1 MRVLALLSVGATA
14 VALPASAST
23 VEPKVIV
30 LRQADVPSGYVVDGR
45 QSLVTPNE
53 LLSSPPAL
61 RKVVAQSGRVTGY
74 RRVFRYRGSDL
85 KVINAGVDVFRS
97 PAGAQ
102 RMLSWHD
109 ARQRKDNAKRGV
121 IRSYG
126 RESAGIGRRSWVYW
140 SGAPHD
146 YVLVVWTSGR
156 VLGYLVSWE
165 LGKQGTLTLARTQQR
180 RIAAA
185 LR

>member
-1 MRVLALLSVGATA
+1 MPRA
-14 VALPASAST
+14 
-23 VEPKVIV
+23 
-30 LRQADVPSGYVVDGR
+30 
-45 QSLVTPNE
+45 LVTQPGKGARIMR
-53 LLSSPPAL
+53 LSES
-61 RKVVAQSGRVTGY
+61 
-74 RRVFRYRGSDL
+74 
-85 KVINAGVDVFRS
+85 
-97 PAGAQ
+97 Q
-102 RMLSWHD
+102 RMPSWHD

-126 RESAGIGRRSWVYW
+126 RERAGIGSRSWVYW
-140 SGAPHD
+140 SGAPA